1 MDGEANIEAIAFG
14 ETIDAVEIIPPPK
27 KGDTRILNRVLDHPA
42 FGDLNSYAVHV
53 LLLLHRRL
61 RHPGLD
67 KDGNRWPGNNGRI
80 VLSRT
85 EAAEICGIDRKTAT
99 KAFQALE
106 AGNFVKEV
114 EPAKFNGHDWT
125 APEWRIN
132 YVECAVSRKA
142 PSFAFRRCKPA
153 PSRRNPA

>member
-1 MDGEANIEAIAFG
+1 MDGELGEDAPFG
-14 ETIDAVEIIPPPK
+14 ETIDAVDILPPPK

-67 KDGNRWPGNNGRI
+67 KDGNRWSGNNGRI
-80 VLSRT
+80 ILSRT
-85 EAAEICGIDRKTAT
+85 EAAELCGIHRNTAT

-106 AGNFVKEV
+106 DGNFISEAT
-114 EPAKFNGHDWT
+114 PAKFNGQDWS

-142 PSFAFRRCKPA
+142 PSFAFRRCKLA
-153 PSRRNPA
+153 ASRRNPA

>member
-1 MDGEANIEAIAFG
+1 MDGELGEDAPFG
-14 ETIDAVEIIPPPK
+14 ETIDAVDILPPPK

-80 VLSRT
+80 ILSRT
-85 EAAEICGIDRKTAT
+85 EAAEICGIHRNTAT

-106 AGNFVKEV
+106 DGNFISEAT
-114 EPAKFNGHDWT
+114 PAKFKSGVVGAGVAYQLHRMRRE
-125 APEWRIN
+125 PEGPELR
-132 YVECAVSRKA
+132 V
-142 PSFAFRRCKPA
+142 
-153 PSRRNPA
+153 